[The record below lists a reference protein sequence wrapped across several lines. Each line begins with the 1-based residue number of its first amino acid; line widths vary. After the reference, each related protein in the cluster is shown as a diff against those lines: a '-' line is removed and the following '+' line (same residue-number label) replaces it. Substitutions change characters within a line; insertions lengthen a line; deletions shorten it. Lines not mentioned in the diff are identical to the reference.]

1 MRKLVIHLQR
11 HLKSEYLNL
20 HKSMETSMLIP
31 FMNPAV
37 HDSKPAHVS
46 LEGSWSGQDQCVWT
60 EIRASP
66 HFCRIVSHCHF
77 KIKTRNYQMF
87 FTTILINDSVQ
98 VKCLPRHQRLC
109 TFSEDLEFK
118 SPLRPGKKNL
128 RRYSKRLQNA
138 LKTI

>member
-1 MRKLVIHLQR
+1 VRKLVIHLQR

-31 FMNPAV
+31 FMNPRSTIQNL
-37 HDSKPAHVS
+37 HMS
-46 LEGSWSGQDQCVWT
+46 LEGSWSGQDQCFRT
-60 EIRASP
+60 EIIAWP

-87 FTTILINDSVQ
+87 FTTILINDRVQ

-118 SPLRPGKKNL
+118 SPLRPGKKNE
-128 RRYSKRLQNA
+128 KVQ
-138 LKTI
+138 